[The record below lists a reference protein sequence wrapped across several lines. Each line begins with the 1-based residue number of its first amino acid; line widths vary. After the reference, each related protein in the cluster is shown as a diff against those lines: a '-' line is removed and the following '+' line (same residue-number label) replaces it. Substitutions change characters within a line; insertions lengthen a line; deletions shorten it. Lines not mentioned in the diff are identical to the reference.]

1 MLFMSDVYINKI
13 VFIKIE
19 LKIESQAKRNR
30 DFDLEAILAKFA
42 ISMSMLEIVTPLSLI
57 NILHLLQ
64 VTE

>member
-1 MLFMSDVYINKI
+1 MSDVYINKI